1 MKQPTTGVQPNWK
14 PILNDLEKERA
25 VLLIGPHFLTHRGH
39 SIATD
44 FYEHLTEQLADE
56 STHFFSKDGLF
67 LFDTAVSK
75 MDAQTEAETFY
86 KDLES
91 DEAVLRYIAE
101 LPFPLVISVNPD
113 LALPQ
118 FFSKRQLNFQFD
130 YFSSKDKATPSNIT
144 KPTAASPL
152 IYNLCGSIEDYQS
165 LVLDFDDMFEL
176 LKNLLGDFGV
186 PKAVNDVLV
195 NATTYVFIGFEFEKW
210 YTQLLLRYLNKN
222 RDHFSNTNKNYAT
235 KTIISDDNTKAF
247 FQQQFNL
254 NIYGVDWQ
262 FLHDLHTEYAAVKKI
277 RPLLNPLSDRAAL
290 VRRLV
295 QFNNIEAALEQL
307 GEYAADLDN
316 DDRNAVTL
324 HKSSYYS
331 WLTETRDKTVAQ
343 EHLDIK
349 IARVRKGILD
359 LTQILP

>member
-1 MKQPTTGVQPNWK
+1 MPTLNWK

-25 VLLIGPHFLTHRGH
+25 VLLIGP
-39 SIATD
+39 D
-44 FYEHLTEQLADE
+44 FIPHTGVSVAADFHAHLVEQLADDA
-56 STHFFSKDGLF
+56 THFFARDGLF

-75 MDAQTEAETFY
+75 MDAQTEAEAFY
-86 KDLES
+86 KGLPT
-91 DEAVLRYIAE
+91 DEEIFIPIAE

-130 YFSSKDKATPSNIT
+130 YFSTKDKATPGNIT
-144 KPTAASPL
+144 KPSAASPL

-186 PKAVNDVLV
+186 PKAVNDMLV
-195 NATTYVFIGFEFEKW
+195 NATTYIFIGFQFDKW

-222 RDHFSNTNKNYAT
+222 RDRFSNVNKNYAT
-235 KTIISDDNTKAF
+235 KTVVNDEDAKDF

-254 NIYGVDWQ
+254 TIYGGDYQ
-262 FLHDLHTEYAAVKKI
+262 FLHELHTEYAAFKKI
-277 RPLLNPLSDRAAL
+277 RPLFNPISDRAAL

-295 QFNNIEAALEQL
+295 QFNNIEGALERL
-307 GEYAADLDN
+307 EEYSADLPAS
-316 DDRNAVTL
+316 DRDEVTIY
-324 HKSSYYS
+324 KSNYYA
-331 WLTETRDKTVAQ
+331 WLTESRNRETSQ
-343 EHLDIK
+343 ENLDIK

-359 LTQILP
+359 LTPKLSQQ

>member
-1 MKQPTTGVQPNWK
+1 MLQPNWK

-25 VLLIGPHFLTHRGH
+25 VLLVGPDFLPHQGQ
-39 SIATD
+39 SVAAD
-44 FYEHLTEQLADE
+44 FYKHLTDQLGEDGI
-56 STHFFSKDGLF
+56 HFFIRDGLF
-67 LFDTAVSK
+67 LFDSAVSK

-86 KDLES
+86 KQLTK
-91 DEAVLRYIAE
+91 DEVVLSSIAE

-113 LALPQ
+113 LTLPY

-130 YFSSKDKATPSNIT
+130 YFSTKDKATPGNIT

-165 LVLDFDDMFEL
+165 LILDFDDMFEL
-176 LKNLLGDFGV
+176 LKNLLGDFGI

-195 NATTYVFIGFEFEKW
+195 NATTYIFIGFQFDKW

-222 RDHFSNTNKNYAT
+222 RDHFSNVNKNYAT
-235 KTIISDDNTKAF
+235 KTVIDDDNTKVF

-254 NIYGVDWQ
+254 TIYGADWQ
-262 FLHDLHTEYAAVKKI
+262 FLHDLNTEYAAAKKI
-277 RPLLNPLSDRAAL
+277 RSLLNPLSDRAAL

-295 QFNNIEAALEQL
+295 QFNNIEGALERL
-307 GEYAADLDN
+307 EEYAANQGSN
-316 DDRNAVTL
+316 DYDELTMYKSNYYAWLSESRDRTT
-324 HKSSYYS
+324 S
-331 WLTETRDKTVAQ
+331 Q
-343 EHLDIK
+343 ENLDIK

-359 LTQILP
+359 LTQKMP

>member
-1 MKQPTTGVQPNWK
+1 MLQPNWK

-25 VLLIGPHFLTHRGH
+25 VLLIGPDFLPHDGE

-44 FYEHLTEQLADE
+44 FFGHLREHLSDQA
-56 STHFFSKDGLF
+56 THFFARDGLF
-67 LFDTAVSK
+67 LFDNAVSK
-75 MDAQTEAETFY
+75 MDAQTEAEAFY
-86 KDLES
+86 NTLPT
-91 DEAVLRYIAE
+91 DEKLLRPLAE
-101 LPFPLVISVNPD
+101 LPFPLIVSVNPD

-130 YFSSKDKATPSNIT
+130 YFSTKDKATPGNIS

-186 PKAVNDVLV
+186 PKPVNDVLV
-195 NATTYVFIGFEFEKW
+195 NATTYIFIGFQFDKW

-222 RDHFSNTNKNYAT
+222 RDRFSNAKKNYAT
-235 KTIISDDNTKAF
+235 NTVISDENTKVF

-254 NIYGVDWQ
+254 TIYGGEWQ
-262 FLHDLHTEYAAVKKI
+262 FLHQLHTEYAATKKI
-277 RPLLNPLSDRAAL
+277 RPLLNPISDRAAL

-295 QFNNIEAALEQL
+295 QFNNIEGALERL
-307 GEYAADLDN
+307 EEYAADFSN
-316 DDRNAVTL
+316 TDRDEVTMY
-324 HKSSYYS
+324 KATYYA
-331 WLTETRDKTVAQ
+331 WLNEHRDRTTTQ
-343 EHLDIK
+343 ENLDIK

-359 LTQILP
+359 LIQLLP